1 MLGIYGGIMLI
12 FIAFAIF
19 GVIYTSICRTN
30 QREVVMLEIRKIE
43 RNLKSCGVEDKK
55 FWQSEL
61 RYEEM
66 IYSKIN
72 GWNDLRAIYT
82 SNPRKD

>member
-1 MLGIYGGIMLI
+1 MFIV
-12 FIAFAIF
+12 IAFIIF

-30 QREVVMLEIRKIE
+30 QREVVLLEIRKIE
-43 RNLKSCGVEDKK
+43 RNLKSCAIEDKK

-72 GWNDLRAIYT
+72 GWNDLRAIYA